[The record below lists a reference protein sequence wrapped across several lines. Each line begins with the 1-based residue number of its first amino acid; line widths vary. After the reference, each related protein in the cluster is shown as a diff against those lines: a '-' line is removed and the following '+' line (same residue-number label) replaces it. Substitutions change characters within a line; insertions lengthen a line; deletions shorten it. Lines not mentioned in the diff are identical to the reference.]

1 MATYLSPWVSVVVV
15 GTAEAAEA
23 AEAVAA
29 VVVELPKKMW
39 RCRSIRLNLA
49 LEAQDRCLGLG

>member
-1 MATYLSPWVSVVVV
+1 MWVATYLSPWVSVVVV
-15 GTAEAAEA
+15 GTAEA

-49 LEAQDRCLGLG
+49 H